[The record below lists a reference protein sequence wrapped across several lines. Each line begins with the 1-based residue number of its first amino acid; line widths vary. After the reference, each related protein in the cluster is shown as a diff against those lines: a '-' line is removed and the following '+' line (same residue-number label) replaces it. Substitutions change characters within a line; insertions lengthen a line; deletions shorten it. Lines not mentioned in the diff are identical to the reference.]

1 MVRLEYLRRGV
12 AVGRGGRRRGSGGTR
27 RFKERGSSGI
37 GR

>member
-1 MVRLEYLRRGV
+1 MVRRGYLRREV

-27 RFKERGSSGI
+27 IFKEMGSSGT